1 MEKQMELYEI
11 RLHRLEQL
19 TTSMIDSQST
29 MVQLLQEHSN
39 RFDRIEKRLDN
50 VEKRLDNVEKRLD
63 NVEKLLELALTD
75 LAFIRDILKPGG

>member
-29 MVQLLQEHSN
+29 MVQLLQEHTN
-39 RFDRIEKRLDN
+39 RFDRI
-50 VEKRLDNVEKRLD
+50 EKRLDNVEKRLD

>member
-50 VEKRLDNVEKRLD
+50 VEK
-63 NVEKLLELALTD
+63 LLELALTD